1 MSTFNLRT
9 LGLVGPIIAMAAV
22 AACSTMGTGTGN
34 ARNSDLHA
42 NFAWKSTDDRTGT
55 LTATLSN
62 GETFSGPFFQVSDPD
77 LSGRYV
83 ESFLEARQV
92 LDIFLSEH
100 EPGG

>member
-9 LGLVGPIIAMAAV
+9 LGLVGLLSAIT
-22 AACSTMGTGTGN
+22 ACTTMGTGIGN

-62 GETFSGPFFQVSDPD
+62 GDTFTGQFFQVTHDTRVETLAPCGMAGRVRGMAGATGGRIRIQ
-77 LSGRYV
+77 LS
-83 ESFLEARQV
+83 
-92 LDIFLSEH
+92 
-100 EPGG
+100 